1 MAILINTNILS
12 LTAQR
17 NVASNEANLGT
28 AIERLSTGLRINSAK
43 DDAAGLAISERFTS
57 QIRGQT
63 IAERNANDAISFS
76 QVAEGALGVISNAL
90 QRIRE
95 LAVQSLNDSNTAEN
109 RESINEEVQQLVEEV
124 ARVADGTT
132 FNGRSILD
140 GSIGTL
146 NFQVGAERGQTL
158 GISGVNA
165 TASELKNVF
174 KVAEGTVDLVGAFPA
189 LADPVTGDA
198 NLTLTG
204 GAPGSEVVTFDLSDA
219 SDADDVVQIINDKM
233 SDTGI
238 QASLN
243 TDGELELA
251 DASGNSFTIGGTAAT
266 ITALGLD
273 NGATP
278 PVQVTQ
284 TDDERSV
291 ADISVTT
298 RDGANSALAV
308 LDTAIDQ
315 VTSMRANLGAIQNRL
330 ENVIEVLS
338 TSRENLSE
346 ARSRIRD
353 ADYAAE
359 TANLTRAQ
367 ILQQAGLS
375 SLAQANAAPQ
385 SVLSLLQ

>member
-17 NVASNEANLGT
+17 NVASNEASLGT

-109 RESINEEVQQLVEEV
+109 RASINEEVQQLVEEV

-174 KVAEGTVDLVGAFPA
+174 KVAEGTVDLVNSFPTG
-189 LADPVTGDA
+189 LAD
-198 NLTLTG
+198 LTLKG

-278 PVQVTQ
+278 PVQVAQ
-284 TDDERSV
+284 TDDERAV

-308 LDTAIDQ
+308 LDTAIEQ

-367 ILQQAGLS
+367 SLQQAGLS

>member
-17 NVASNEANLGT
+17 NVASNEASLGT

-63 IAERNANDAISFS
+63 IAKRNANDAISFA

-95 LAVQSLNDSNTAEN
+95 LSVQSLNDSNTAEN
-109 RESINEEVQQLVEEV
+109 RASINEEVQQLVEEV

-165 TASELKNVF
+165 TATELKNTFRVL
-174 KVAEGTVDLVGAFPA
+174 EGSAAPA
-189 LADPVTGDA
+189 NINSLGT
-198 NLTLTG
+198 LTLTG
-204 GAPGSEVVTFDLSDA
+204 GADGSQAVAIDLSA
-219 SDADDVVQIINDKM
+219 AETVEDVVQSINAKM

-238 QASLN
+238 QASIN
-243 TDGELELA
+243 DDGELVLA
-251 DASGNSFTIGGTAAT
+251 DASGKPFTVTGSGTT
-266 ITALGLD
+266 LD
-273 NGATP
+273 DLKLSG
-278 PVQVTQ
+278 VTQ
-284 TDDERSV
+284 SNEDRSV

>member
-17 NVASNEANLGT
+17 NVASNEASLGT

-63 IAERNANDAISFS
+63 IAERNANDAISFA

-95 LAVQSLNDSNTAEN
+95 LSVQSLNDSNTAEN
-109 RESINEEVQQLVEEV
+109 RASINEEVQQLVEEV

-165 TASELKNVF
+165 TATELKNTFRVL
-174 KVAEGTVDLVGAFPA
+174 EGSAAPTNINSLG
-189 LADPVTGDA
+189 T
-198 NLTLTG
+198 LTLTG
-204 GAPGSEVVTFDLSDA
+204 GADGSEGVAIDLSTA
-219 SDADDVVQIINDKM
+219 ETVEDVVQSINAKM

-238 QASLN
+238 QASIN
-243 TDGELELA
+243 GDDELVLA
-251 DASGNSFTIGGTAAT
+251 DASGKPFTVTGTGST
-266 ITALGLD
+266 LD
-273 NGATP
+273 DLKLSG
-278 PVQVTQ
+278 VTQ
-284 TDDERSV
+284 SNEDRSV

>member
-17 NVASNEANLGT
+17 NVASNEASLGT

-109 RESINEEVQQLVEEV
+109 RASINEEVQQLVEEV

-174 KVAEGTVDLVGAFPA
+174 KVAEGTVDLVNSFPTG
-189 LADPVTGDA
+189 LAD
-198 NLTLTG
+198 LTLKG

-278 PVQVTQ
+278 PVQVAQ
-284 TDDERSV
+284 TDDERAV

-308 LDTAIDQ
+308 LDTAIEQ

-330 ENVIEVLS
+330 ENVVEVLS

>member
-109 RESINEEVQQLVEEV
+109 RASINEEVQQLVEEV

-174 KVAEGTVDLVGAFPA
+174 KVAEGAVDLVDAFPTG
-189 LADPVTGDA
+189 LAD
-198 NLTLTG
+198 LTLTG

-273 NGATP
+273 DGAGT
-278 PVQVTQ
+278 QVTQ

-291 ADISVTT
+291 AGISVTT

>member
-109 RESINEEVQQLVEEV
+109 RASINEEVQQLVEEV

-174 KVAEGTVDLVGAFPA
+174 KVAEGTVDLVNSFPTG
-189 LADPVTGDA
+189 LAD
-198 NLTLTG
+198 LTLKG

>member
-1 MAILINTNILS
+1 
-12 LTAQR
+12 
-17 NVASNEANLGT
+17 
-28 AIERLSTGLRINSAK
+28 
-43 DDAAGLAISERFTS
+43 
-57 QIRGQT
+57 
-63 IAERNANDAISFS
+63 
-76 QVAEGALGVISNAL
+76 
-90 QRIRE
+90 
-95 LAVQSLNDSNTAEN
+95 
-109 RESINEEVQQLVEEV
+109 
-124 ARVADGTT
+124 
-132 FNGRSILD
+132 
-140 GSIGTL
+140 
-146 NFQVGAERGQTL
+146 
-158 GISGVNA
+158 
-165 TASELKNVF
+165 
-174 KVAEGTVDLVGAFPA
+174 
-189 LADPVTGDA
+189 
-198 NLTLTG
+198 
-204 GAPGSEVVTFDLSDA
+204 VVTFDLSDA

-273 NGATP
+273 NGAIT

>member
-17 NVASNEANLGT
+17 NVASNEASLGT

-95 LAVQSLNDSNTAEN
+95 LAVQSLNDSNTEEN
-109 RESINEEVQQLVEEV
+109 RASINEEVQQLVEEV

-174 KVAEGTVDLVGAFPA
+174 KVAEGTVDLVNSFPTG
-189 LADPVTGDA
+189 LAD
-198 NLTLTG
+198 LTLKG

-278 PVQVTQ
+278 PVQVAQ
-284 TDDERSV
+284 TDDERAV

-308 LDTAIDQ
+308 LDTAIEQ

-330 ENVIEVLS
+330 ENVVEVLS

>member
-17 NVASNEANLGT
+17 NVASNEASLGT

-63 IAERNANDAISFS
+63 IAERNANDAISFA

-95 LAVQSLNDSNTAEN
+95 LSVQSLNDSNTAEN
-109 RESINEEVQQLVEEV
+109 RASINEEVQQLVEEV

-165 TASELKNVF
+165 TATELKNTFRVL
-174 KVAEGTVDLVGAFPA
+174 EGSAAPANVDSLG
-189 LADPVTGDA
+189 T
-198 NLTLTG
+198 LTLTG
-204 GAPGSEVVTFDLSDA
+204 GADGSQAVAIDLSA
-219 SDADDVVQIINDKM
+219 AETVEDVVQSINAKM

-238 QASLN
+238 QASIN
-243 TDGELELA
+243 DDGELVLA
-251 DASGNSFTIGGTAAT
+251 DASGKPFTVTGSGTT
-266 ITALGLD
+266 LD
-273 NGATP
+273 DLKLSG
-278 PVQVTQ
+278 VTQ
-284 TDDERSV
+284 SNEDRSV

>member
-109 RESINEEVQQLVEEV
+109 RASINEEVQQLVEEV

-174 KVAEGTVDLVGAFPA
+174 KVAEGTVDLVGAFP
-189 LADPVTGDA
+189 TGLA

-204 GAPGSEVVTFDLSDA
+204 GAPDSEPVTFDLSDA

-233 SDTGI
+233 SDT
-238 QASLN
+238 
-243 TDGELELA
+243 
-251 DASGNSFTIGGTAAT
+251 
-266 ITALGLD
+266 
-273 NGATP
+273 
-278 PVQVTQ
+278 
-284 TDDERSV
+284 
-291 ADISVTT
+291 
-298 RDGANSALAV
+298 
-308 LDTAIDQ
+308 
-315 VTSMRANLGAIQNRL
+315 
-330 ENVIEVLS
+330 
-338 TSRENLSE
+338 
-346 ARSRIRD
+346 
-353 ADYAAE
+353 
-359 TANLTRAQ
+359 
-367 ILQQAGLS
+367 
-375 SLAQANAAPQ
+375 
-385 SVLSLLQ
+385 

>member
-17 NVASNEANLGT
+17 NVASNEASLGT

-63 IAERNANDAISFS
+63 IAERNANDAISFA

-95 LAVQSLNDSNTAEN
+95 LSVQSLNDSNTAEN
-109 RESINEEVQQLVEEV
+109 RASINEEVQQLVEEV

-165 TASELKNVF
+165 TATELKNTFRVL
-174 KVAEGTVDLVGAFPA
+174 EGSAAPA
-189 LADPVTGDA
+189 NINSLGT
-198 NLTLTG
+198 LTLTG
-204 GAPGSEVVTFDLSDA
+204 GADGSEAVAIDLSA
-219 SDADDVVQIINDKM
+219 AETVEDVVQSINAKM

-238 QASLN
+238 QASIN
-243 TDGELELA
+243 DDGELVLA
-251 DASGNSFTIGGTAAT
+251 DASGKPFTVTGSGTT
-266 ITALGLD
+266 LD
-273 NGATP
+273 DLKLSG
-278 PVQVTQ
+278 VTQ
-284 TDDERSV
+284 SNEDRSV

>member
-17 NVASNEANLGT
+17 NVASNEASLGT

-109 RESINEEVQQLVEEV
+109 RASINEEVQQLVEEV

-174 KVAEGTVDLVGAFPA
+174 KVAEGTVDLVNSFPTG
-189 LADPVTGDA
+189 LAD
-198 NLTLTG
+198 LTLKG

-273 NGATP
+273 DGAST
-278 PVQVTQ
+278 PVQVAQ
-284 TDDERSV
+284 TDDERAV

-315 VTSMRANLGAIQNRL
+315 VTSKRANLGAIQNRL

>member
-17 NVASNEANLGT
+17 NVASNEASLGT

-109 RESINEEVQQLVEEV
+109 RASINEEVQQLVEEV

-174 KVAEGTVDLVGAFPA
+174 KVAEGTVDLVGAFP
-189 LADPVTGDA
+189 TGLA

-204 GAPGSEVVTFDLSDA
+204 GAPDSEPVTFDLSDA

-284 TDDERSV
+284 TDDERAV

-315 VTSMRANLGAIQNRL
+315 VTSKRANLGAIQNRL

>member
-17 NVASNEANLGT
+17 NVASNEASLGT

-109 RESINEEVQQLVEEV
+109 RASINEEVQQLVEEV

-174 KVAEGTVDLVGAFPA
+174 KVAEGTVDLVNSFPTG
-189 LADPVTGDA
+189 LAD
-198 NLTLTG
+198 LTLKG

-273 NGATP
+273 NGAIT

-315 VTSMRANLGAIQNRL
+315 VTSKRANLGAIQNRL

>member
-17 NVASNEANLGT
+17 NVASNEASLGT

-95 LAVQSLNDSNTAEN
+95 LSVQSLNDSNTAEN
-109 RESINEEVQQLVEEV
+109 RASINQEVQQLVEEV

-158 GISGVNA
+158 GISGVDA
-165 TASELKNVF
+165 TATELKNTFRVL
-174 KVAEGTVDLVGAFPA
+174 EGSAAPA
-189 LADPVTGDA
+189 NISSLGT
-198 NLTLTG
+198 LTLTG
-204 GAPGSEVVTFDLSDA
+204 GADGSEAVAIDLGA
-219 SDADDVVQIINDKM
+219 AETVEDVVQSINAKM

-238 QASLN
+238 QASINGGGALV
-243 TDGELELA
+243 LA
-251 DASGNSFTIGGTAAT
+251 DASGKPFTVTGDGTT
-266 ITALGLD
+266 LD
-273 NGATP
+273 DLKLSG
-278 PVQVTQ
+278 VTQ
-284 TDDERSV
+284 SDEDRSV

>member
-17 NVASNEANLGT
+17 NVASNEASLGT

-63 IAERNANDAISFS
+63 IAERNANDAISFA

-95 LAVQSLNDSNTAEN
+95 LSVQSLNDSNTAEN
-109 RESINEEVQQLVEEV
+109 RASINEEVQQLVEEV

-165 TASELKNVF
+165 TATELKNTFRVL
-174 KVAEGTVDLVGAFPA
+174 EGSAAPA
-189 LADPVTGDA
+189 NINSLGT
-198 NLTLTG
+198 LTLTG
-204 GAPGSEVVTFDLSDA
+204 GADGSQAVAIDLSA
-219 SDADDVVQIINDKM
+219 AETVEDVVQSINAKM

-238 QASLN
+238 QASIN
-243 TDGELELA
+243 DDGELVLA
-251 DASGNSFTIGGTAAT
+251 DASGKPFTVTGSGTT
-266 ITALGLD
+266 LD
-273 NGATP
+273 DLKLSG
-278 PVQVTQ
+278 VTQ
-284 TDDERSV
+284 SNEDRSV

>member
-17 NVASNEANLGT
+17 NVASNEASLGT

-109 RESINEEVQQLVEEV
+109 RASINEEVQQLVEEV

-174 KVAEGTVDLVGAFPA
+174 KVAEGTVDLVNSFPTG
-189 LADPVTGDA
+189 LAD
-198 NLTLTG
+198 LTLKG

-251 DASGNSFTIGGTAAT
+251 DASGNSFTIGGTPDT
-266 ITALGLD
+266 ILALGL
-273 NGATP
+273 NAA
-278 PVQVTQ
+278 VQ

-291 ADISVTT
+291 AGISVTT

-375 SLAQANAAPQ
+375 SLAQANVAPQ

>member
-17 NVASNEANLGT
+17 NVASNEASLGT

-109 RESINEEVQQLVEEV
+109 RASINEEVQQLVEEV

-174 KVAEGTVDLVGAFPA
+174 KVAEGTVDLVNSFPTG
-189 LADPVTGDA
+189 LAD
-198 NLTLTG
+198 LTLKG

-278 PVQVTQ
+278 PVQVAQ
-284 TDDERSV
+284 TDDERAV

-330 ENVIEVLS
+330 ENVVEVLS

>member
-17 NVASNEANLGT
+17 NVASNEASLGA

-63 IAERNANDAISFS
+63 IAERNANDAISFA

-95 LAVQSLNDSNTAEN
+95 LSVQSLNDSNTAEN
-109 RESINEEVQQLVEEV
+109 RASIDEEVQQLVEEV

-132 FNGRSILD
+132 FNGRRVLD
-140 GSIGTL
+140 GSTGSL

-165 TASELKNVF
+165 TATELKNTFRVL
-174 KVAEGTVDLVGAFPA
+174 EGSQAPSDFASLST
-189 LADPVTGDA
+189 
-198 NLTLTG
+198 LTLTG
-204 GAPGSEVVTFDLSDA
+204 GADGSEAVAIDLSA
-219 SDADDVVQIINDKM
+219 AETVEDVVQSINAKM

-238 QASLN
+238 QASIR
-243 TDGELELA
+243 DGKLVLA
-251 DASGNSFTIGGTAAT
+251 DASGKPFTVGGSDDT
-266 ITALGLD
+266 ITALELS
-273 NGATP
+273 NGD
-278 PVQVTQ
+278 VSNE
-284 TDDERSV
+284 DRSV
-291 ADISVTT
+291 ADISVAT

>member
-109 RESINEEVQQLVEEV
+109 RASINEEVQQLVEEV

-174 KVAEGTVDLVGAFPA
+174 KVAEGTVDLVGAFP
-189 LADPVTGDA
+189 TGLA

-273 NGATP
+273 DGAAT

>member
-17 NVASNEANLGT
+17 NVASNEASLGT

-63 IAERNANDAISFS
+63 IAERNANDAISFA

-95 LAVQSLNDSNTAEN
+95 LSVQSLNDSNTAEN
-109 RESINEEVQQLVEEV
+109 RASINEEVQQLVEEV

-165 TASELKNVF
+165 TATELKNTFRVL
-174 KVAEGTVDLVGAFPA
+174 EGSAAPA
-189 LADPVTGDA
+189 NINSLGTLA
-198 NLTLTG
+198 LTG
-204 GAPGSEVVTFDLSDA
+204 GADGSEAVAIDLSA
-219 SDADDVVQIINDKM
+219 AETVEDVVQSINAKM

-238 QASLN
+238 QASIN
-243 TDGELELA
+243 GGGELVLA
-251 DASGNSFTIGGTAAT
+251 DASGKPFTVTGSGTT
-266 ITALGLD
+266 LD
-273 NGATP
+273 DLKLAG
-278 PVQVTQ
+278 VTQ
-284 TDDERSV
+284 SNEDRSV

>member
-17 NVASNEANLGT
+17 NVASNEASLGT

-63 IAERNANDAISFS
+63 IAERNANDAISFA

-95 LAVQSLNDSNTAEN
+95 LSVQSLNDSNTAEN
-109 RESINEEVQQLVEEV
+109 RASINEEVQQLVEEV

-165 TASELKNVF
+165 TATELKNTFRVL
-174 KVAEGTVDLVGAFPA
+174 EGSAPPA
-189 LADPVTGDA
+189 NINSLGT
-198 NLTLTG
+198 LTLTG
-204 GAPGSEVVTFDLSDA
+204 GADGSEAVAIDLGA
-219 SDADDVVQIINDKM
+219 AETVEDVVQSINAKM

-238 QASLN
+238 QASINGGGALV
-243 TDGELELA
+243 LA
-251 DASGNSFTIGGTAAT
+251 DASGKPFTLGDSDSGAT
-266 ITALGLD
+266 LANLGL
-273 NGATP
+273 GG
-278 PVQVTQ
+278 VQ
-284 TDDERSV
+284 TDVSRSV
-291 ADISVTT
+291 ADISVAT

>member
-109 RESINEEVQQLVEEV
+109 RASINEEVQQLVEEV

-174 KVAEGTVDLVGAFPA
+174 KVAEGTVDLVNSFPTG
-189 LADPVTGDA
+189 LAD
-198 NLTLTG
+198 LTLKG

-273 NGATP
+273 DGAST
-278 PVQVTQ
+278 PVQVAQ
-284 TDDERSV
+284 TDDERAV

-308 LDTAIDQ
+308 LDTAIYQ
-315 VTSMRANLGAIQNRL
+315 VTSKRANLGAIQNRL

>member
-17 NVASNEANLGT
+17 NVASNEASLGT

-63 IAERNANDAISFS
+63 IAERNANDAISFA

-95 LAVQSLNDSNTAEN
+95 LSVQSLNDSNTAEN
-109 RESINEEVQQLVEEV
+109 RASINEEVQQLVEEV

-165 TASELKNVF
+165 TATELKNTFRVL
-174 KVAEGTVDLVGAFPA
+174 EGSAA
-189 LADPVTGDA
+189 PVNVNSLGT
-198 NLTLTG
+198 LTLTG
-204 GAPGSEVVTFDLSDA
+204 GADGSEAVAIDLSA
-219 SDADDVVQIINDKM
+219 AETVEDVVQSINAKM

-238 QASLN
+238 QASIN
-243 TDGELELA
+243 GDGELVLA
-251 DASGNSFTIGGTAAT
+251 DASGKPFTVTGSGTT
-266 ITALGLD
+266 LD
-273 NGATP
+273 DLNLSG
-278 PVQVTQ
+278 VTQ
-284 TDDERSV
+284 SNEDRSV